1 MLVLFRACFFVLLVL
16 RKSKFLFLCFP
27 YQHSCF
33 YCFLLLCICLTSNIF
48 ILLFSFT
55 YVFFTMFPF
64 FIATFHCCSFSLI
77 PNSLVSG
84 FIFHSSFILCLR
96 SCSFVLCYV
105 TTVIHLLLFHF
116 LCCFCFCTD
125 LCKLLGTIPLFY
137 SFLLLFC
144 PPGVLLM
151 CCLLFFLIRLS
162 LFICS
167 FLFFFRLS
175 RQVIFAMDSVS
186 RWRKFLPKL
195 MRQVHK
201 TLRVHEMPGGGHV
214 CIRILRMRQLLGF
227 PF

>member
-1 MLVLFRACFFVLLVL
+1 MFFYYV
-16 RKSKFLFLCFP
+16 SFFHCHIP
-27 YQHSCF
+27 
-33 YCFLLLCICLTSNIF
+33 LLLIF
-48 ILLFSFT
+48 SYSQLASFWLYFSF
-55 YVFFTMFPF
+55 FFY
-64 FIATFHCCSFSLI
+64 
-77 PNSLVSG
+77 
-84 FIFHSSFILCLR
+84 LCLR

-116 LCCFCFCTD
+116 LCCFCFRTD

-167 FLFFFRLS
+167 LLFFFRLS

-195 MRQVHK
+195 MRHVHK
-201 TLRVHEMPGGGHV
+201 TLRVHEMPGGGA
-214 CIRILRMRQLLGF
+214 RLY
-227 PF
+227 